1 MDLEVGAR
9 YESFRQE
16 VRDFLDRHRDA
27 APAAGVGAMRDSR
40 VLAWQKTL
48 IENGYAARTVPKEY
62 GGFGAQPDLLEFV
75 VIDDEFARARVF
87 RGMESQGISMFVPTV
102 LHYGNEEQKRR
113 WVGPTIRGETIWCQ
127 GYSEPSSGSDLAS
140 LRTNGRLDGDEWVIN
155 GQKIWT
161 STAREADM
169 MFCLVRT
176 EPEAEKHAGISY
188 ILIDM
193 KTPGIEVRPL
203 KTMTGDA
210 SFNEVFFTNVRVP
223 RENLVGDRGRGW
235 EIANYLLRF
244 ERSMLGRS
252 NQTETFLAGCVEVLA
267 EAGLLEN
274 AVYRD
279 RLMRLEARVLA
290 MKYHGLR
297 LLTDRLRGRES
308 GVSGLITKLN
318 GCQLNYDLCALAI
331 DAMGERGAL
340 KRGSRH
346 VRDDGAW
353 QTQYMFA
360 LGLIIGGGTAQIQ
373 KNIIAEAGLGMPRS
387 GRSRK

>member
-1 MDLEVGAR
+1 M
-9 YESFRQE
+9 
-16 VRDFLDRHRDA
+16 
-27 APAAGVGAMRDSR
+27 
-40 VLAWQKTL
+40 
-48 IENGYAARTVPKEY
+48 
-62 GGFGAQPDLLEFV
+62 
-75 VIDDEFARARVF
+75 
-87 RGMESQGISMFVPTV
+87 
-102 LHYGNEEQKRR
+102 
-113 WVGPTIRGETIWCQ
+113 
-127 GYSEPSSGSDLAS
+127 
-140 LRTNGRLDGDEWVIN
+140 IN

-235 EIANYLLRF
+235 EIATYLLRF

-252 NQTETFLAGCVEVLA
+252 NQTETFLAGCIEVLG
-267 EAGLLEN
+267 EAGLLDN
-274 AVYRD
+274 PVYRD

-346 VRDDGAW
+346 VRDDEPGRPSTCSRWASSSAAEPRRSRRTSLPRRGLDCRAPGAENTRPSARKTLAPRTALAAAGRGSNAMDFGLSDA
-353 QTQYMFA
+353 QVMLRSSVRDLLARDNPIERVRKVMESDQGVERAIHRA
-360 LGLIIGGGTAQIQ
+360 LGEQGI
-373 KNIIAEAGLGMPRS
+373 AGLLVPEEHGGVGLGLLDAAVAAQEL
-387 GRSRK
+387 GRGRPARFIRATDGAAAARGRRER